1 MKKLSIFLAL
11 IGLALGTLLIGWF
24 GAGGVFAAALALGW
38 RGFFWLLLCQLG
50 ILAWLG
56 LAWRTLL
63 PTGLPLIYVWGRMVR
78 DSAGNCLPFSQMGG
92 FIFGARAI
100 TLHGV
105 SARRAVAS
113 TFVDVTIEFLAQLAF
128 AGVGLIVLIL
138 RMPESALVWPLAL
151 GLGAAAVGGA
161 VFIALQQGIGT
172 IFRAIAERIS
182 AGWLRQ
188 QTARIGALEGELSG
202 IYQRIPRLALAGSA
216 HFLGWIFAG
225 LTTWLALH
233 FLGAE
238 IDVAS
243 AVATEAILQVGLNFA
258 VLVPGSLGV
267 QEAILA
273 ALGALFGIAPEVTLA
288 FSLIRRARD
297 LAIGIP
303 VLLLWQ
309 VFEARRVRATLLP

>member
-1 MKKLSIFLAL
+1 MKKLSLLLAL
-11 IGLALGTLLIGWF
+11 VGLALGTLLIGWF

-38 RGFFWLLLCQLG
+38 RGFFWLIACQLG
-50 ILAWLG
+50 ILALLG

-63 PTGLPLIYVWGRMVR
+63 PASLPLIYIWGRMVR
-78 DSAGNCLPFSQMGG
+78 DAAGNCLPFSQMGG

-113 TFVDVTIEFLAQLAF
+113 TLVDVTIEFLAQLAF
-128 AGVGLIVLIL
+128 ASVGLVILIL
-138 RMPESALVWPLAL
+138 RVPDSTLVWPLAL
-151 GLGAAAVGGA
+151 GLAVAVIGGA
-161 VFIALQQGIGT
+161 VFIALQQGVGP
-172 IFRAIAERIS
+172 IFRAIGERIS

-202 IYQRIPRLALAGSA
+202 IYQRIPRLALAGLL
-216 HFLGWIFAG
+216 HFLGWICAG

-233 FLGAE
+233 FLGAA

-243 AVATEAILQVGLNFA
+243 AVAAEAILQVGLNFA
-258 VLVPGSLGV
+258 VLVPGYLGV
-267 QEAILA
+267 QEAVLA

-297 LAIGIP
+297 LAIGVP

-309 VFEARRVRATLLP
+309 VFEARRVRETLLS